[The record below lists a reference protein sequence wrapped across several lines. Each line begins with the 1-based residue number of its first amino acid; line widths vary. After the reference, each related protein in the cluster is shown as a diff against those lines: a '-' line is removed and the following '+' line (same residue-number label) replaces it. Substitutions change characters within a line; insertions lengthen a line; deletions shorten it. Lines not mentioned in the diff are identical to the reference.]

1 MNLGIGIMG
10 TKLTGVTFRSYA
22 MTLIAT
28 WQVDNDVSGWNPQ
41 DTGSDGASFCE
52 SGGKYI

>member
-10 TKLTGVTFRSYA
+10 TKLAGMIFRSYA

-28 WQVDNDVSGWNPQ
+28 WQVDIQ
-41 DTGSDGASFCE
+41 
-52 SGGKYI
+52 